1 MKNKQTK
8 KTPLFTE
15 EEIKILV
22 KLGFESYDE
31 KGDVKNDGDIKEFWK
46 SYSDPKDDEEDW
58 QKCVRV
64 TEKAG
69 VFQINYWSWRYPPS
83 EVRIKGTGN
92 LVDYLGAGKYV
103 DAEFWHRQKLIDQAK
118 PKKATKKTK

>member
-15 EEIKILV
+15 EEIKILL
-22 KLGFESYDE
+22 KLGFEPNGE
-31 KGDVKNDGDIKEFWK
+31 GGKARKPCNIKAFWK
-46 SYSDPKDDEEDW
+46 NYSDPKDDEEDW
-58 QKCVRV
+58 QKCVSL
-64 TEKAG
+64 TEKVG

-103 DAEFWHRQKLIDQAK
+103 DAEFWHRQKVIDQAK
-118 PKKATKKTK
+118 PKKTTKKTK